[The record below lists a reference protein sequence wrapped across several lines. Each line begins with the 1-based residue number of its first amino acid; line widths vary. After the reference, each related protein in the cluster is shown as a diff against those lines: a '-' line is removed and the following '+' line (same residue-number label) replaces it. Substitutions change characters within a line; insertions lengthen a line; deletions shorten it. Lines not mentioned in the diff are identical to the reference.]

1 MARQAEFDLPLAS
14 RSSGR
19 AANGFT
25 QVLVAPT
32 ADGCPTRSFPWP
44 RSAPL
49 WRDLAGQ
56 KSCNGVAIL
65 ARGGQPVEIRRSL
78 PGDPDDT
85 HSRYIEAAIDGMIVL
100 CL

>member
-1 MARQAEFDLPLAS
+1 
-14 RSSGR
+14 
-19 AANGFT
+19 
-25 QVLVAPT
+25 
-32 ADGCPTRSFPWP
+32 
-44 RSAPL
+44 
-49 WRDLAGQ
+49 
-56 KSCNGVAIL
+56 VAIL